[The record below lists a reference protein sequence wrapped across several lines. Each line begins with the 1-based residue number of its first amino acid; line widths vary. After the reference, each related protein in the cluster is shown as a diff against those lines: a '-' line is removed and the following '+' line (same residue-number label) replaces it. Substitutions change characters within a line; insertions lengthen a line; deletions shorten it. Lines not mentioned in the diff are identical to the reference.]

1 MTSSTPPA
9 GPPHLLLALDRH
21 ETGTLLGVLAWVMG
35 GLEMMRDRAEAVG
48 EPALTEL
55 HAAITPRLE
64 AMLVTMNE
72 ARQRSPFEGVGQ
84 LEPEVEAAYAQVRQA
99 FEAWIELTAYDTA
112 TAATAAP
119 TAAAAS
125 ETSETE
131 TDEPDDESESD

>member
-1 MTSSTPPA
+1 MTIDTPQA

-48 EPALTEL
+48 EPALAEL
-55 HAAITPRLE
+55 QASITPRLE

-84 LEPEVEAAYAQVRQA
+84 LEPEVEAAYSQVRQA

-112 TAATAAP
+112 SAATASHGSTEEAEP
-119 TAAAAS
+119 DS
-125 ETSETE
+125 PDDVPE
-131 TDEPDDESESD
+131 TD

>member
-1 MTSSTPPA
+1 MTSDTPA

-48 EPALTEL
+48 EPALAEL
-55 HAAITPRLE
+55 HGTITPRLE
-64 AMLVTMNE
+64 AMLTTMNE

-99 FEAWIELTAYDTA
+99 FEAWIELTAFETA
-112 TAATAAP
+112 S
-119 TAAAAS
+119 AAAAS
-125 ETSETE
+125 RTS
-131 TDEPDDESESD
+131 TDMPDAEVSDNPSDED